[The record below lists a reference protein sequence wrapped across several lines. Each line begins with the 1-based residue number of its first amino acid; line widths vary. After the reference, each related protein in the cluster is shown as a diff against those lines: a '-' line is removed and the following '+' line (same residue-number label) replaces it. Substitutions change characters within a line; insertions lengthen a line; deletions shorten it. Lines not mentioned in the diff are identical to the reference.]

1 MWEQRWAAVSLGPV
15 SADWQSSRPRDTTKA
30 VYCSAESQNP
40 SMSTASTSHETT
52 PFDLAAES
60 IELRIRWFGVIAGFA
75 LVNLVGDDAAA
86 SDAQRNIPL
95 LNTILGIGVI
105 YVAVD
110 TLWSA
115 RGRVF
120 LSRWPLGVS
129 LLEAIFI
136 GVLCYYDFGQNSPFR
151 FYYFLSLVACAT
163 RYTPA
168 VTYATFLLHAVSCSI
183 VLLVQ
188 PGATV
193 LSWIIMV
200 VSMGWVTWAS
210 TRLTSLLR
218 LAGEQLQHSNEQLEH
233 RIAERTGE
241 LRESQAML
249 VQHEKQAAFG
259 LLAAGIAHEV
269 GNPLAAISS
278 LVQLLRRKETEGET
292 QERYQLI
299 GDQLRRIQG
308 TLRELVDFSRPA
320 NTNPTLSDVHVIIE
334 EALSIAKYYKRRKGK
349 RISTRYASGL
359 PTLRLVHDQLV
370 QVLLNLILN
379 AMDATPEG
387 GTIEIST
394 SLESGWI
401 RIVVRDTGHGVRD
414 SDRST
419 IFEPYFTTK
428 STGTG
433 LGLFVCRHIL
443 ERSGSG
449 RIELTDTGTSGTAF
463 SVLVTG
469 ESVKDRA
476 DVPAPASASDH
487 VLSVADPVLP
497 AEEHGT
503 ATGGAE

>member
-1 MWEQRWAAVSLGPV
+1 
-15 SADWQSSRPRDTTKA
+15 
-30 VYCSAESQNP
+30 
-40 SMSTASTSHETT
+40 MSDGISTPETT
-52 PFDLAAES
+52 PSDLAAES

-75 LVNLVGDDAAA
+75 LVNLVGDELAPDG
-86 SDAQRNIPL
+86 AQRNAPL
-95 LNTILGIGVI
+95 LNAILGIGVL
-105 YVAVD
+105 YVAID

-120 LSRWPLGVS
+120 LSGWPIGVS

-136 GVLCYYDFGQNSPFR
+136 GLLCFYDYGQDSAFR
-151 FYYFLSLVACAT
+151 FYYFLSLVACAM
-163 RYTPA
+163 RYSPT
-168 VTYATFLLHAVSCSI
+168 VTYGTFLLHAVSCS
-183 VLLVQ
+183 VLLIVQ
-188 PGATV
+188 PTATV

-210 TRLTSLLR
+210 TRLTSLIR
-218 LAGEQLQHSNEQLEH
+218 LAGEQLQQSNEQLEN
-233 RIAERTGE
+233 RIEDRTNE

-278 LVQLLRRKETEGET
+278 LIQLLRRKETDNET

-320 NTNPTLSDVHVIIE
+320 KSDPTLSDVHVIIE

-349 RISTRYASGL
+349 RIVTRYASGL

-401 RIVVRDTGHGVRD
+401 RIDVCDTGHGVQD
-414 SDRST
+414 VNRST

-443 ERSGSG
+443 ERSGTG
-449 RIELTDTGTSGTAF
+449 RIELKDTGTHGTTF

-469 ESVKDRA
+469 DNLNGLT
-476 DVPAPASASDH
+476 DILAPTAASDH
-487 VLSVADPVLP
+487 SLSVADPVLP
-497 AEEHGT
+497 AEG
-503 ATGGAE
+503 

>member
-1 MWEQRWAAVSLGPV
+1 
-15 SADWQSSRPRDTTKA
+15 
-30 VYCSAESQNP
+30 
-40 SMSTASTSHETT
+40 MSETT
-52 PFDLAAES
+52 NAQDTSRFALAAEA

-75 LVNLVGDDAAA
+75 LVNLVGEDLT
-86 SDAQRNIPL
+86 SGESRNVPL
-95 LNTILGIGVI
+95 LNAILGIGVL

-110 TLWSA
+110 TVWSA

-120 LSRWPLGVS
+120 LSRWPLGIS

-136 GVLCYYDFGQNSPFR
+136 GVLCYYDLGQDSAFR
-151 FYYFLSLVACAT
+151 FYYFLSLVACTT
-163 RYTPA
+163 RYSQT
-168 VTYATFLLHAVSCSI
+168 VTYATFLLHAASCST
-183 VLLVQ
+183 LLFVQ
-188 PGATV
+188 PSATV

-218 LAGEQLQHSNEQLEH
+218 LASEKLQHANEQLEH

-278 LVQLLRRKETEGET
+278 LIQLLRRKKETDNET

-320 NTNPTLSDVHVIIE
+320 STDPTLCDIHGIVE

-349 RISTRYASGL
+349 RIVTRYASGL
-359 PTLRLVHDQLV
+359 PPLRLVHDQLV
-370 QVLLNLILN
+370 QVFLNLILN

-387 GTIEIST
+387 GTIEIAT
-394 SLESGWI
+394 SLDSGWI
-401 RIVVRDTGHGVRD
+401 RIAVCDTGHGIKD
-414 SDRST
+414 ADRST

-443 ERSGSG
+443 ERGSSG
-449 RIELTDTGTSGTAF
+449 RIELTHTSPAGTTF

-469 ESVKDRA
+469 EALRDRA
-476 DVPAPASASDH
+476 DIPAPTDAADH

-497 AEEHGT
+497 AEQ
-503 ATGGAE
+503 